1 MQDEGHWPRLSK
13 NSPVLSWKVVS
24 RVHSLLAFSLFRGN
38 KGDENF
44 SPTPPH
50 NQKLVRFSQAQHWAS
65 ADLPHPPSA
74 AISITNQPRRR
85 NCRLVWKA
93 RTVLGTP
100 GGSRGPFHVPDH
112 FEMLPN
118 SVESHPVMTDY
129 VYFLAADVKDPLT
142 LAVVKIFGP
151 SGTWRGDLYSNL
163 DDHVKD
169 LKLPQKRILPR
180 PVPKMH

>member
-1 MQDEGHWPRLSK
+1 MIEKVADAGRGRPRLSK

-50 NQKLVRFSQAQHWAS
+50 NQKLVRFPPAQQWAS
-65 ADLPHPPSA
+65 DDLPHPPSA

-118 SVESHPVMTDY
+118 SLPLSRSSDHRVHGEGTSTQIWMTMSRTSSC
-129 VYFLAADVKDPLT
+129 PR
-142 LAVVKIFGP
+142 
-151 SGTWRGDLYSNL
+151 SGSCHARYLGIKQL
-163 DDHVKD
+163 
-169 LKLPQKRILPR
+169 RC
-180 PVPKMH
+180 